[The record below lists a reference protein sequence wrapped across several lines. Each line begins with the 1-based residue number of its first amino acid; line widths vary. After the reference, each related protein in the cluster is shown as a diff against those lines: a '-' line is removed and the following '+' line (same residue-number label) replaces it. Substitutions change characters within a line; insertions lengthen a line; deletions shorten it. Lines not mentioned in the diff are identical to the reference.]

1 MYAHDELYHFG
12 VLGMKW
18 GVRRY
23 QPYSVKPR
31 GSGKGGKEVG
41 EAKGSKIKDR
51 IRKKVSDYSR
61 ETLEKVEHDTKMR
74 NDPVYRERQ
83 KQKTEEHRRR
93 MATDPN
99 YAASD
104 RMKKAMKPSN
114 PFDPD
119 RKMET
124 INDNDIKADRAKAS
138 RERRQL
144 DDKDLNYRIGRLE
157 QERKLKDLTEEDL
170 HPGRRAAKQQISNV
184 GKKVVSGAAT
194 AVGMY
199 AVSVVLS
206 KKMPGAE
213 KFIPKPK
220 R

>member
-41 EAKGSKIKDR
+41 AAKKDD
-51 IRKKVSDYSR
+51 S
-61 ETLEKVEHDTKMR
+61 
-74 NDPVYRERQ
+74 
-83 KQKTEEHRRR
+83 
-93 MATDPN
+93 
-99 YAASD
+99 
-104 RMKKAMKPSN
+104 
-114 PFDPD
+114 
-119 RKMET
+119 
-124 INDNDIKADRAKAS
+124 IKADRAKAS

-199 AVSVVLS
+199 AVSVVLR
-206 KKMPGAE
+206 KTMPGSE